1 LFLKKLHIIYT
12 ALLLSAVFIFSN
24 PVQSQDLME
33 LKPGADKLSFNRTTG
48 EHKLVGNIHILYQR
62 NEIYCDSASY
72 FKENDLLKLYGNVHI
87 SKSDTLNLY
96 CDSMHYNGSTQI
108 GKLWGHVR
116 VRDREFKIST
126 DTLTFDSKKDVATYL
141 NGGRIEN
148 IKRKEEIT
156 SLRGYFYPKSKNI
169 SLSKIVD
176 YSSPTTKMQTDT
188 IRFQY
193 GTKRIYFYSPTNIQ
207 QTNKTTIYCERGW
220 MNTETEECFIHKNAV
235 ITKPK
240 KTLAADTLYAYE
252 QKGLSSAYGHIRYED
267 SDKGVSFE
275 GNKLYYSKKEKRS
288 YLTKNPYIS
297 YKLKK
302 DTLYVKADTLFLFHD
317 TLDEIDHV
325 RGYHSGKIFSAN
337 LQGVSD
343 SLYYSKKQNLLT
355 LYKSPYLWN
364 KNAQIN
370 GEVIHLF
377 IKDSLLDHAEIMN
390 KAVTVTEVDSGKYY
404 NQIGGKNMYAYFD
417 INNDLK
423 KIDVQGNAQTIYYPE
438 ETANKDTL
446 VEITRKGMVR
456 LYASSIKVY
465 LDSGEFKKVTY
476 ADQADGMMYPMEK
489 INTEEQFVANYTWK
503 PLLRPKNKIH
513 FFTNEK
519 NIKEKKEVKKLPV
532 TAKKKK
538 R

>member
-1 LFLKKLHIIYT
+1 LFYKKLHIIFT
-12 ALLLSAVFIFSN
+12 ALLSSAVFIFSN

-72 FKENDLLKLYGNVHI
+72 YKENNLLRLYGNVHL

-96 CDSMHYNGSTQI
+96 CDSMHYNGLTQI

-116 VRDREFKIST
+116 VRDREFKITT
-126 DTLTFDSKKDVATYL
+126 DTLTFDSKKDVAVYL

-148 IKRKEEIT
+148 IRRKEEIT
-156 SLRGYFYPKSKNI
+156 SLHGYFYPKSKNI
-169 SLSKIVD
+169 SLSKTVN
-176 YSSPTTKMQTDT
+176 YNSSTTKMQTDT
-188 IRFQY
+188 VRFQY
-193 GTKRIYFYSPTNIQ
+193 GTKRIYFFSPTNIQ

-220 MNTETEECFIHKNAV
+220 MNTETEECFIHQNAI

-240 KTLAADTLYAYE
+240 KTLAADTLYAFE
-252 QKGLSSAYGHIRYED
+252 SKGLSSAYGHIRYED
-267 SDKGVSFE
+267 SNKGVSFE

-297 YKLKK
+297 YKLKS

-317 TLDEIDHV
+317 SLDEIDHV
-325 RGYHSGKIFSAN
+325 KGYHFGKIYSTN
-337 LQGVSD
+337 LQGISD
-343 SLYYSKKQNLLT
+343 SLVYSKKLKVLT
-355 LYKSPYLWN
+355 LFKSPYLWN

-370 GEVIHLF
+370 GEVIQIHM
-377 IKDSLLDHAEIMN
+377 KDSLLDYAEIMN
-390 KAVTVTEVDSGKYY
+390 KSVTVTEVDSGKYY
-404 NQIGGKNMYAYFD
+404 NQIGGKNMFAYFD

-438 ETANKDTL
+438 ETENKDSV
-446 VEITRKGMVR
+446 VEITRKGMIR

-476 ADQADGMMYPMEK
+476 ADQADGVMYPMEK
-489 INTEEQFVANYTWK
+489 INGDEQFVANFTWK
-503 PLLRPKNKIH
+503 PLLRPKNRNDFFYTAEKIAQ
-513 FFTNEK
+513 
-519 NIKEKKEVKKLPV
+519 KKEVKKLPLK
-532 TAKKKK
+532 TKKKK